1 MKIDYGKITRRF
13 LMGEAVEKPDAFS
26 YLQSLEEALNS
37 INPRSIRS
45 ENRLKVAK
53 EHLRSIRK
61 EVRNLNQQVVMLQ
74 EQVNILEESKES

>member
-1 MKIDYGKITRRF
+1 MKVDYAKITRRF
-13 LMGEAVEKPDAFS
+13 LMGEAIEKPNAFS
-26 YLQSLEEALNS
+26 YIQSLEEALNS

-53 EHLRSIRK
+53 EHLRNIRK
-61 EVRNLNQQVVMLQ
+61 EVRNLNKQVVMLQ